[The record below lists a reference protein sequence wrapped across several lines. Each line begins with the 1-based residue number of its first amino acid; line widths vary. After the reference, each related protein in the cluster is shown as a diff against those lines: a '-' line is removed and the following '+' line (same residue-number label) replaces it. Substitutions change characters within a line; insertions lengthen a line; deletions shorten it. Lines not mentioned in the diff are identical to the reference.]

1 MFRTTATVIGMAGV
15 AFLAGGMAPGAFS
28 NASPASSETG
38 LDRAALT
45 QQVMA
50 SAKAARIQAPVPA
63 QDRPTVSVVELVGV
77 SQATVILRDRNGRV
91 LYKSDP
97 DAGTTTFSK
106 NTDLPVV
113 TLKEEERGPAV
124 QQHPTVRREGNET
137 PATTPQ
143 KRRNPVGCMG
153 DVSPLARASADRSP
167 SLCLASLDQSLS

>member
-1 MFRTTATVIGMAGV
+1 MFRTTATLIGMAGAAV
-15 AFLAGGMAPGAFS
+15 LAGGLAPNAFGTVS
-28 NASPASSETG
+28 LAKSDTA

-50 SAKAARIQAPVPA
+50 SAKTSRLQEPSPS
-63 QDRPTVSVVELVGV
+63 QDRQTVTVVELVGM
-77 SQATVILRDRNGRV
+77 SQATVILRDRDGRV

-97 DAGTTTFSK
+97 QAGTTTFSK

-143 KRRNPVGCMG
+143 KRRNPVGCVG

-167 SLCLASLDQSLS
+167 SLCLALLDQSLT